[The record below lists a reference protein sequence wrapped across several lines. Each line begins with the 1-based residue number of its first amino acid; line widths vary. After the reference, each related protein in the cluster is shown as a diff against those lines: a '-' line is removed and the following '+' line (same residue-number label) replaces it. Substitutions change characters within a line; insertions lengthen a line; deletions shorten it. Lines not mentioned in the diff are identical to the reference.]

1 MGGHDLQGKLTGGN
15 AVDKLQPNPFAG
27 DDGRVDPQLAEA
39 LELREFAS
47 RLEAIVEVLP
57 NARVI
62 VPVLAHEH
70 PGRTDDGG
78 VASHASADK
87 DPCKAAAMLAVEA
100 PDGRAAMPIFSSV
113 EALMRWNPKARP
125 VPVHTQNAAIAAVA
139 EADGLLVLDPA
150 SDRPMLLGRPAVSAL
165 ATGASWTPPWRD
177 EELPTVV
184 ARALAGIDGL
194 KGLQITP
201 GRNAETAI
209 VLAVDGEA
217 SREAVAAALGEASSR
232 LGGVDELT
240 HRLDSVELVP
250 ARVAT

>member
-1 MGGHDLQGKLTGGN
+1 MGADNLQGTLSGGT
-15 AVDKLQPNPFAG
+15 AADKLKPNPFAG
-27 DDGRVDPQLAEA
+27 DDGRADPILAAA
-39 LELREFAS
+39 LELEEFAP
-47 RLEAIVEVLP
+47 RLEAIIDVLP
-57 NARVI
+57 AARVL

-78 VASHASADK
+78 VVDHASVDK

-139 EADGLLVLDPA
+139 EADGLLVLDAA
-150 SDRPMLLGRPAVSAL
+150 SERPMLLGRPAVNAL
-165 ATGASWTPPWRD
+165 ATGEQWTAPWRD
-177 EELPTVV
+177 EELPTIV
-184 ARALAGIDGL
+184 ARALAGIEGL

-217 SREAVAAALGEASSR
+217 SREAVGAALAEASSR
-232 LGGVDELT
+232 LAAVDELT
-240 HRLDSVELVP
+240 HRLDSIELVP
-250 ARVAT
+250 ARVA